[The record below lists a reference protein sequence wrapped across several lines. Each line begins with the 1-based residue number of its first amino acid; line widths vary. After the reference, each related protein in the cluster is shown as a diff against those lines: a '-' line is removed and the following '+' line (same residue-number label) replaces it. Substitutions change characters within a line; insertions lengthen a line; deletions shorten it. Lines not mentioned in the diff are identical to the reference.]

1 MNEHVRV
8 DKWLWAAR
16 FFKTRSIAQDAIN
29 GGKVHIN
36 GRRAK
41 TSSKVMIGQ
50 QLVIRQAYDEKEVLV
65 AALSDKR
72 GPASAAALLY
82 NETNTSIE
90 KREQAAKMRKLTHS
104 NMTPAS
110 KPNKKQRRQIIRFKS
125 QPDD

>member
-1 MNEHVRV
+1 MSEHVRV

-29 GGKVHIN
+29 GGKVHID

-41 TSSKVMIGQ
+41 PNSKVIIGQ
-50 QLVIRQAYDEKEVLV
+50 QLIIRQGYDEKEVQVL
-65 AALSDKR
+65 ALSDKR
-72 GPASAAALLY
+72 GSASTAQILY
-82 NETNTSIE
+82 QETSTSIE
-90 KREQAAKMRKLTHS
+90 KREQAAKMRKLTNS
-104 NMTPAS
+104 NVKPAN